1 VRFGRWTVALVA
13 VVLVAGACNGSS
25 TPVASTASPADAPSW
40 LTARLGGDTTAKAL
54 RGRPFN
60 QSARDLDN
68 SELVRFGAGADT
80 FDEHRTVHDGLGPD
94 YNEDGCLSCHLDG
107 TQRTGPAS
115 TPPGMLVRISDGG
128 APVAGYGTQLQT
140 RSTTGHPEATV
151 TPRWTDV
158 HGHYPDGTPF
168 TLRRPDTKI
177 VTRTPLPAGVQF
189 STRTAPPI
197 IGLGLLE
204 AIPVAS
210 LEAAADPD
218 DRNHDGISGRVS
230 FVADPTSPTG
240 VSVGRFGWKAS
251 QPSVASQTTT
261 ALREDMGITA
271 TPGPG
276 GAAVSPPEI
285 DPDTLADLIFYNRT
299 IAVPVGRSTTSP
311 SATRGAELFEKI
323 GCAACHT
330 PTQHSGPDAVAGL
343 ANQTFHPYTDLLL
356 HDMGPGLADGRP
368 DGSASG
374 SEWRT
379 APLWGLGR
387 RVEVTGREAFLHDG
401 RARTPTEAILWHGG
415 EAAAARERFEH
426 LSASDR
432 AALAAFLNSL

>member
-1 VRFGRWTVALVA
+1 MLCLAVASA
-13 VVLVAGACNGSS
+13 FVLVVASCGGENGGA
-25 TPVASTASPADAPSW
+25 TASTASPADAPSW
-40 LTARLGGDTTAKAL
+40 LTAQLGGDTTAKAL

-80 FDEHRTVHDGLGPD
+80 FDEHRTVHEGLGPD

-107 TQRTGPAS
+107 TQRDGSAS

-128 APVAGYGTQLQT
+128 VPVAGYGTQLQT
-140 RSTTGHPEATV
+140 RSTTGAPEATV
-151 TPRWTDV
+151 TPRWITV
-158 HGHYPDGTPF
+158 HGHYPDGTPY

-177 VTRTPLPAGVQF
+177 ETRTPLPAGTQF

-204 AIPVAS
+204 AIPASS
-210 LEAAADPD
+210 LEAAADPK
-218 DRNHDGISGRVS
+218 DRNHDGISGRVN
-230 FVADPTSPTG
+230 FVGDPTSPTG

-261 ALREDMGITA
+261 ALREDMGIQSA
-271 TPGPG
+271 PGTDG
-276 GAAVSPPEI
+276 SPAEI

-299 IAVPVGRSTTSP
+299 IAVPMGRNTNSP
-311 SATRGAELFEKI
+311 SSTRGAQLFEQI

-330 PTQHSGPDAVAGL
+330 PTQHSGPDPVAGL
-343 ANQTFHPYTDLLL
+343 SNQTFHPYTDLLL

-368 DGSASG
+368 DGSATG

-387 RVEVTGREAFLHDG
+387 RVEVTGRQAFLHDG